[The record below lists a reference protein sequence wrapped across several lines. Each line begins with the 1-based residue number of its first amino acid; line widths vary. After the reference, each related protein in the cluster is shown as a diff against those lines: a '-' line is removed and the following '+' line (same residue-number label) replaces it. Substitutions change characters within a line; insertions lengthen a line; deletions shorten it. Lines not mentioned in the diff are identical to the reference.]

1 MKKLKGNASLPK
13 TLSPEC
19 GKWLVG
25 SDHWH
30 SMVDGFRSNQS
41 VERV

>member
-1 MKKLKGNASLPK
+1 MNEEHNDLLPK
-13 TLSPEC
+13 TLSPKC